1 MCLLLLHCGMKWR
14 MFKVLSER
22 WKEGDIDGQIMTM
35 IKVAVEA
42 IAEID
47 VIVVRDK

>member
-1 MCLLLLHCGMKWR
+1 

-22 WKEGDIDGQIMTM
+22 WEGGDIDGQIMTM
-35 IKVAVEA
+35 IKVALKA

-47 VIVVRDK
+47 VIVVKDK

>member
-1 MCLLLLHCGMKWR
+1 
-14 MFKVLSER
+14 MFKLLSGR
-22 WKEGDIDGQIMTM
+22 WEEGDIDGQIMTM
-35 IKVAVEA
+35 INVALVA